1 MCPTILLTSVIVV
14 LIEKIF
20 FTFVEKELQRN
31 FTMPS
36 SKELMEM
43 DTKYG
48 AHNYH
53 PIPVVISKAEG
64 VWVYDPEGNKYL
76 DCLSAYSSHNTGHR
90 HPEIV
95 KALKEQAD
103 LVTLTSRAFHNDKMG
118 PFLKQLCEI
127 VGPHVNDPKKS
138 GIMAL
143 PMNTGAEAVET
154 GLKVARAWGYLKKKV
169 PKGEAKIIVCRENF
183 HGRTITIVGF
193 SSDISHGRY
202 FGNFGPF
209 TPGFITVNYGDDE
222 ELENVI
228 LEQGPEKVVA
238 FLFEPLQGEAGVKVP
253 KEGFLKKARE
263 ICTKYNVLMIADEI
277 QTGLC
282 RTGKLFACD
291 HEDVK
296 PDMYL
301 LGKALGGGVYPVSAV
316 VTTTEIMG
324 PDVITPGTHGSTFG
338 GNPLGSAVA
347 MKSLDILVSE
357 KLADRAAEMG
367 KHFKDGLKKI
377 AAMKTKVPIVDV
389 RGKGLLIAI
398 ELDGKAR
405 PFTEAMMKKGILAKE
420 THHHIIRFAPPLVI
434 TKEEIDW
441 ALKIIEEAFTK

>member
-1 MCPTILLTSVIVV
+1 MPT
-14 LIEKIF
+14 
-20 FTFVEKELQRN
+20 
-31 FTMPS
+31 

-53 PIPVVISKAEG
+53 PIPVVIAKAEG
-64 VWVYDPEGNKYL
+64 VWVYDPEGKKYL

-90 HPEIV
+90 HPEII
-95 KALKEQAD
+95 KALKDQAD
-103 LVTLTSRAFHNDKMG
+103 LVTLTSRAFYNDKMG
-118 PFLKQLCEI
+118 PFLKQLCEV
-127 VGPHVNDPKKS
+127 VGPHLNDPKNT

-154 GLKVARAWGYLKKKV
+154 GLKVARAWGYIKKKV

-202 FGNFGPF
+202 FGNFGPY
-209 TPGFITVNYGDDE
+209 TPGFIIANYDDVE
-222 ELENVI
+222 DLENVI
-228 LEQGPEKVVA
+228 KEQGPEKVVA

-253 KEGFLKKARE
+253 HEGYLKKVRE

-291 HEDVK
+291 HENVK
-296 PDMYL
+296 PDMFL

-316 VTTTEIMG
+316 VTTTDIIG
-324 PDVITPGTHGSTFG
+324 PDVITPGVHGSTFG
-338 GNPLGSAVA
+338 GNPLASAVA
-347 MKSLDILVSE
+347 MKSLDILINE

-367 KHFKDGLKKI
+367 KYFKDGLKKI
-377 AAMKTKVPIVDV
+377 AAKETKVPIVDV

-398 ELDGKAR
+398 EIIGKAR
-405 PFTEAMMKKGILAKE
+405 EFTEGMMKKGILAKE
-420 THHHIIRFAPPLVI
+420 THENIIRFAPPLVI
-434 TKEEIDW
+434 TKENIDW
-441 ALKIIEEAFTK
+441 ALKIIEEVFVK